1 MDWVIDHDE
10 YNKVSYKTLRDDMLS
25 QPFLWE
31 RSKDTKYLIFL
42 LVDGIRGL
50 DGSVT
55 TYSIEQVKTIGMSY
69 ELKVT
74 DI

>member
-1 MDWVIDHDE
+1 MGE
-10 YNKVSYKTLRDDMLS
+10 NQRTDDIIS
-25 QPFLWE
+25 E
-31 RSKDTKYLIFL
+31 DTKYLIFL
-42 LVDGIRGL
+42 IVDGIRGL
-50 DGSVT
+50 DGSVA